1 VKGLVLLAALL
12 PLPAHADLYRWIDP
26 QTGSAKFSSTPPPWY
41 GDPEKERGAPAV
53 EVVPYRARG
62 GAAAPET
69 KPAVG
74 VAALEVRWSELL
86 RYFASLPPGTDFS
99 AIRAALSEGVRALDE
114 ATGWIVATY
123 SSDVKAASAGAVP
136 FLELFGIVAGGWQ
149 MARAALAAQAK
160 LSAGDDSNGSFYK
173 AKISTARFY
182 ADHVLSQAP
191 GLRHAV
197 VGGAAGVLALDE
209 GQF

>member
-99 AIRAALSEGVRALDE
+99 GLQQQLQEY
-114 ATGWIVATY
+114 AT
-123 SSDVKAASAGAVP
+123 AGA
-136 FLELFGIVAGGWQ
+136 ELNRLDPAGAQ
-149 MARAALAAQAK
+149 RRRAQEAAALAK
-160 LSAGDDSNGSFYK
+160 F
-173 AKISTARFY
+173 
-182 ADHVLSQAP
+182 
-191 GLRHAV
+191 
-197 VGGAAGVLALDE
+197 GGGK
-209 GQF
+209 